1 MPHRSVARSE
11 LADLLAVL
19 AHPLRL
25 ALVLELQSGEKDVT
39 TMMRAVQAPQSAVSQ
54 ALAKLRAARLLH
66 VRRDGRH
73 VFYTLAMPELATWLD
88 GGFAILESE
97 TAQMATV
104 HDAIA
109 LARRSLHG
117 EPA

>member
-1 MPHRSVARSE
+1 
-11 LADLLAVL
+11 
-19 AHPLRL
+19 
-25 ALVLELQSGEKDVT
+25 
-39 TMMRAVQAPQSAVSQ
+39 
-54 ALAKLRAARLLH
+54 LAKLRAARLLH

-73 VFYTLAMPELATWLD
+73 VFYTLAMPELAEWLD

-109 LARRSLHG
+109 LARRNLHG
-117 EPA
+117 ESA